1 MAHFLKCSTLE
12 LSRVFSSKRK
22 RVKNENTL
30 LLDAAFPK
38 RNYFLHALS
47 LLFLCPSLHA
57 YCQCTNELLNGS
69 IATTSFPSFP
79 QDRNCAVCIILLPI
93 CEQTQHAGSIIF
105 LLSHISELSA
115 DSAQILEKEKSKR
128 SGDKKCIILLR
139 LAKRFVVKRCGNFD
153 WEQHSYKKITV
164 LKQHLN
170 SSLLEQNHRMPC
182 FEQSHGIFRNGT
194 LFCQNDSPILSNLD
208 EAPLWLLA
216 GHLDTSIIVVPSYPR
231 QAELLLELPDLGAH

>member
-1 MAHFLKCSTLE
+1 MKTRCCWTQL
-12 LSRVFSSKRK
+12 
-22 RVKNENTL
+22 
-30 LLDAAFPK
+30 FPK

-69 IATTSFPSFP
+69 IAATSFPSFP

-93 CEQTQHAGSIIF
+93 CGQTQHAGSIIF
-105 LLSHISELSA
+105 LLSHISESSA
-115 DSAQILEKEKSKR
+115 DSAQILEKEKNKR
-128 SGDKKCIILLR
+128 SGNKKYIILLR

-170 SSLLEQNHRMPC
+170 SSLLEQNHRTPC
-182 FEQSHGIFRNGT
+182 LEQQHCMFGNMADSSVEFERQSV
-194 LFCQNDSPILSNLD
+194 FCQIIRGSPSAPGWTLGHFHHRCPLLSS
-208 EAPLWLLA
+208 P
-216 GHLDTSIIVVPSYPR
+216 G
-231 QAELLLELPDLGAH
+231 